1 MASFDRKKC
10 TKPINGPEARSGKLC
25 PEGWTLY
32 KFPHCGIERMLAAL
46 ATADHPSL
54 SPAFIRQRMSGAPSR
69 AFDPLLAPMPSE
81 FLMAAALVARSAV
94 PRMR

>member
-10 TKPINGPEARSGKLC
+10 TKPINGPEALSGKLC

-46 ATADHPSL
+46 A
-54 SPAFIRQRMSGAPSR
+54 
-69 AFDPLLAPMPSE
+69 
-81 FLMAAALVARSAV
+81 
-94 PRMR
+94 